1 MICPWVF
8 NRDGRP
14 IKSFRRSWITACR
27 LAGCPGRV
35 PHDFR
40 RTAVRNLD
48 RAGVGRKVAM
58 SMVGHKTESVYRRYD
73 IVTDADLHEAAD
85 KLNRSIKT
93 VTKSV
98 TMGRSRVSR
107 PSRAFRVSV

>member
-1 MICPWVF
+1 M
-8 NRDGRP
+8 
-14 IKSFRRSWITACR
+14 
-27 LAGCPGRV
+27 

-58 SMVGHKTESVYRRYD
+58 STIGHKTESVYRRYD

-85 KLNRSIKT
+85 TLNRSIET

-98 TMGRSRVSR
+98 TTGRSRVSQ
-107 PSRAFRVSV
+107 PSRTFRISY

>member
-1 MICPWVF
+1 M
-8 NRDGRP
+8 
-14 IKSFRRSWITACR
+14 
-27 LAGCPGRV
+27 
-35 PHDFR
+35 
-40 RTAVRNLD
+40 RNLD